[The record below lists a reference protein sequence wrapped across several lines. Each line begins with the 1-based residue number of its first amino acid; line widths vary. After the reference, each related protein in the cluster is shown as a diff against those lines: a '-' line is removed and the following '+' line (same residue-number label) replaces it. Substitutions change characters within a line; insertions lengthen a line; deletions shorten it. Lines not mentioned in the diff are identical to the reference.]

1 MKVLLVNGSPHEK
14 GCTHR
19 ALLEVARTLDEEDI
33 DTDIFWIGSNAL
45 SGCIACH
52 HCMESGNC
60 VLNDAVNEFRKLA
73 REVDGF
79 VFGSPVHYASASGAM
94 TSFMDRA
101 FFSELL
107 GNGNKT
113 FRLKP
118 AAAVVSARRAGTTAA
133 FEQMNKY
140 FAIHEMPVISS
151 TYWNMVHGH
160 TPEEVEQDLEG
171 LQTMRALA
179 RNMAYFLKCKGAGDH
194 AGVAPPRSEEHVST
208 NFIR

>member
-1 MKVLLVNGSPHEK
+1 MKVLLVNGSPHK
-14 GCTHR
+14 DGCTHR
-19 ALLEVARTLDEEDI
+19 ALSEVACTLNEESI
-33 DTDIFWIGSNAL
+33 NAEIFWIGSKPL
-45 SGCIACH
+45 SGCAACH
-52 HCMESGNC
+52 YCAQSGSC
-60 VLNDAVNEFRKLA
+60 VFNDAVNEFHELA
-73 REVDGF
+73 RESDGF
-79 VFGSPVHYASASGAM
+79 VFGTPVHYASASGAM

-118 AAAVVSARRAGTTAA
+118 AAAVVSARCAGTTAT
-133 FEQMNKY
+133 FEQINKY
-140 FAIHEMPVISS
+140 FAIQEMPVISS

-179 RNMAYFLKCKGAGDH
+179 RNMAYFLKCKEAGEK
-194 AGVAPPRSEEHVST
+194 AGVIPPRSEEHVST